1 MKETSVKQQSTTPPS
16 DQPPSFPSS
25 LASQTSTILF
35 RGDKWMRVEAG
46 SEMERRCRAKGWTEF
61 GPGRELEHMSKSRLM
76 EVAENLRSYGHDLEV
91 SPRDSKTDLI
101 EKIKAATN
109 PETDE

>member
-1 MKETSVKQQSTTPPS
+1 MKETQIKPMPNDPETALYPALNASP
-16 DQPPSFPSS
+16 QPPNSI
-25 LASQTSTILF
+25 LLF

-46 SEMERRCRAKGWTEF
+46 SEMERRGRAKGWTEF

-76 EVAENLRSYGHDLEV
+76 EVAENLRSYNHDLEF
-91 SPRDSKTDLI
+91 SPRDSKPELI
-101 EKIKAATN
+101 EKIKAATS